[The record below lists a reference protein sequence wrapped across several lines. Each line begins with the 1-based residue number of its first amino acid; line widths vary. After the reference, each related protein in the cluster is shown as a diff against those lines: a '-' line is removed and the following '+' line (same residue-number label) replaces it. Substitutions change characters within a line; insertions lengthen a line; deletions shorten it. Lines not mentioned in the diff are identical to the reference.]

1 MVRCHGAEFCGG
13 WRLAQDDPGPQ
24 FRHTACNDRLF
35 VLLSYT
41 GNSALLSDSVR
52 FGCRSGIT

>member
-1 MVRCHGAEFCGG
+1 
-13 WRLAQDDPGPQ
+13 
-24 FRHTACNDRLF
+24 
-35 VLLSYT
+35 LLSYT